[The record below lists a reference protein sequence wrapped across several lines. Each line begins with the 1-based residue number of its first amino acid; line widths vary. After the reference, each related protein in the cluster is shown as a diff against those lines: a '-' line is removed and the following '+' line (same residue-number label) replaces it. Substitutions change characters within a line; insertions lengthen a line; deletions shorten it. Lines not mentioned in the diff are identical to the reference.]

1 MGTQDLA
8 HALARFAYF
17 EGLDQHTLWQM
28 AEHTQVHVCSEGQV
42 ILLVGEPSNA
52 VYLIAQGNVHIRRL
66 SPQGREYV
74 LHALGPGEGFNFSS
88 VLDGGRNLA
97 SASAS
102 TDAELYAIPSDV
114 FCQVVRRRPELA
126 VVLLGHMAGRMR
138 RLYDE
143 IEDLALHTV
152 RTRLA
157 RRLLSA
163 TNGDTP
169 QPQYWTHDEMARD
182 IGSVRD
188 VVGRTLRAFADE
200 GLIQRERGRLVVT
213 DTAALRREAMY
224 G

>member
-8 HALARFAYF
+8 HVLARFTYF
-17 EGLDQHTLWQM
+17 EGLSQQTLGQM
-28 AEHTQVHVCSEGQV
+28 AEHTQVCTCSEGQV
-42 ILLVGEPSNA
+42 ILLVGEPSEA

-66 SPQGREYV
+66 SPEGREYV

-97 SASAS
+97 SASAL
-102 TDAELYAIPSDV
+102 TDALLYAISSDV
-114 FCQVVRRRPELA
+114 FCQVVRRHPDLA
-126 VVLLGHMAGRMR
+126 VALLGHLAGRMR

-163 TNGDTP
+163 TNGDAPTI
-169 QPQYWTHDEMARD
+169 QYWTHDEIARH
-182 IGSVRD
+182 IGTVRD
-188 VVGRTLRAFADE
+188 VVGRTLRAFVHE
-200 GLIQRERGRLVVT
+200 GLIQRERGRLIVT
-213 DTAALRREAMY
+213 DTTGLRREAMY